1 MNNLSAFEAI
11 KKSVEND
18 ENFFDKDQRKYIVQL
33 ANLPRKKKEAMKK
46 IIEIANKIVNGP
58 ECNVDN
64 SIINYA
70 WCGPVSENTHFELL
84 DSGVGCYINDEYC
97 DFDECSYTLY
107 TWIANRCNQKLEEI
121 DPVISKKIVGFK
133 VATRGDKGVKNYQF
147 ALKAILNEKE
157 YKEEIL
163 SGDWLINWD
172 TVREKLKKEKRS
184 VQELVCEV
192 HTIKW
197 HTMWPCYQVE
207 GKQTINQIRKN
218 VNISD
223 TLIILESCYKN
234 GFDREEAI
242 RNDVITITK
251 KDEGTISKAV
261 QLLIEGFCRY
271 KKWFT
276 LFGEKE
282 EGYKNYIEFWELE
295 SFE

>member
-1 MNNLSAFEAI
+1 MNNLSVFEAI

-18 ENFFDKDQRKYIVQL
+18 KIFFDKKQRKDIVQL
-33 ANLPRKKKEAMKK
+33 ANSPRKKKAAMNK
-46 IIEIANKIVNGP
+46 IIEIANDIVRVP
-58 ECNVDN
+58 DCDVDN
-64 SIINYA
+64 SIINCA
-70 WCGPVSENTHFELL
+70 WCGPVSENVRFELP

-97 DFDECSYTLY
+97 DFDECSYALY
-107 TWIANRCNQKLEEI
+107 TWIANRCNKKLKEMNS
-121 DPVISKKIVGFK
+121 VIQDMDGFEV
-133 VATRGDKGVKNYQF
+133 VARGEKGGKNYQF
-147 ALKAILNEKE
+147 ALKAILNKKE

-172 TVREKLKKEKRS
+172 TVREKLRKEKKS

-207 GKQTINQIRKN
+207 GNQTINQIRKN

-223 TLIILESCYKN
+223 TLIILESCYKS
-234 GFDREEAI
+234 GFKREEAI
-242 RNDVITITK
+242 KNDAM
-251 KDEGTISKAV
+251 DEGKMSKAA
-261 QLLIEGFCRY
+261 QLLIKEFCRY
-271 KKWFT
+271 EEWFT

-282 EGYKNYIEFWELE
+282 VGYKNYIKFWELE